1 MRFIAWGLAI
11 TLALAIIPAGVWAG
25 TSTSPQKA
33 PEGWV
38 LVEEDVVLVFSDEP
52 GEHFQKGRESFLK
65 KDLKAAAHEI
75 REAAAFLKLEAGRAT
90 AEGKKALLASIRE
103 LEKLA
108 EGVERGT
115 VTAVKDL
122 DALFARAH
130 QALAKHH
137 HLKAAASW
145 AKKAAKKTGQDLKAA
160 AIHLEHGLA
169 WTGHKGEAGGIAV
182 INGTRL
188 LAGKLIE
195 GVGWVPAEVGKG
207 ITAVGEE
214 VEKLGKKIE
223 PAKRP

>member
-1 MRFIAWGLAI
+1 MRFIAYGLAI

-25 TSTSPQKA
+25 ASTSPPKA
-33 PEGWV
+33 PDGGV
-38 LVEEDVVLVFSDEP
+38 LIEEDVVLVLMDEP
-52 GEHFQKGRESFLK
+52 EEHFQKGREFFLK

-75 REAAAFLKLEAGRAT
+75 REATAFLKLEAGRAT
-90 AEGKKALLASIRE
+90 EEGKKALLASVRE
-103 LEKLA
+103 LDKLV

-122 DALFARAH
+122 DSVFARAH
-130 QALAKHH
+130 QALGRHH
-137 HLKAAASW
+137 HLKSGASW
-145 AKKAAKKTGQDLKAA
+145 AKKAAKKAGQDLQAA

-169 WTGHKGEAGGIAV
+169 WTGHKVEAGGAAV
-182 INGTRL
+182 VNATRL

-207 ITAVGEE
+207 ITAIGEE
-214 VEKLGKKIE
+214 IERLGKKIE